1 MTRKMDVAHD
11 GMLTMA
17 EATHSEKMQV
27 MGTDTTTMIS
37 VLRSAPR
44 KTLSWNNSM

>member
-1 MTRKMDVAHD
+1 MTRNSEVAHG

-17 EATHSEKMQV
+17 DATHSEKMQV

-44 KTLSWNNSM
+44 KTLSWNSST